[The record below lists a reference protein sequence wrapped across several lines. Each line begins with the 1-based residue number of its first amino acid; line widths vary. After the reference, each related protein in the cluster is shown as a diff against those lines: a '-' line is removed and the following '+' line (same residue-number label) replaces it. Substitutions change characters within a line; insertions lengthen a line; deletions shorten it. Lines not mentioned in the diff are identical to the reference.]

1 MEAPLQNITLHPSVF
16 GKLTEILRREML
28 LYRAARDAEWQLY
41 CYGISEDGVIWEQF
55 SPLAAIIDS
64 FIEQL
69 EASGLF
75 NLSRI
80 PAMLWQADRQ
90 EVISRRHCY
99 SELLL
104 THRDIISCLQ
114 ELLTHIPE
122 NGSLACAL
130 GEAVSTHCALSERL
144 SAYTREPEKTIMF
157 TGQKQRPC
165 YLFDYNIVSS

>member
-16 GKLTEILRREML
+16 GMLTEILRREML
-28 LYRAARDAEWQLY
+28 LYRAARDAEWQLS

-80 PAMLWQADRQ
+80 PAMPWQAR
-90 EVISRRHCY
+90 VVGTFSCY
-99 SELLL
+99 PLF
-104 THRDIISCLQ
+104 R
-114 ELLTHIPE
+114 
-122 NGSLACAL
+122 
-130 GEAVSTHCALSERL
+130 
-144 SAYTREPEKTIMF
+144 SAAWF
-157 TGQKQRPC
+157 
-165 YLFDYNIVSS
+165 S